1 MKNDGPCI
9 WGLPGIFRSIS
20 PERIRQRQKGFF
32 GNIFAIGK
40 WKDANSGGSTMVDMF
55 WIFCNELNLGIKL
68 TENILRTRSK
78 NFMMMIALKIEN
90 QDVRIFVF
98 QNEMVYHHIEEVLFK
113 IRSVIIE
120 MKSLMNKSK

>member
-1 MKNDGPCI
+1 
-9 WGLPGIFRSIS
+9 
-20 PERIRQRQKGFF
+20 
-32 GNIFAIGK
+32 
-40 WKDANSGGSTMVDMF
+40 MVDMF